1 MQAADEKQL
10 LKKAVGGDQT
20 AFGELVE
27 RYTPRIYSVC
37 FGFLGQRQDAEDCT
51 QETFIKAYRAIGR
64 FSFRASFY
72 TWIYR
77 IAINACHDY
86 RRRNQ
91 KVSVQSLD
99 REMELDDSTVP
110 FQLADDQPGPLDL
123 AERQETRQ
131 LVRDAIATLPN
142 YLAEILVMRDLQQ
155 LSYQELADIFDLKA
169 GTVKSRLA
177 RARQQLMLELQRR
190 EQDMAGQ
197 RLNTD
202 PISDDDQR
210 GGNDHATEL

>member
-1 MQAADEKQL
+1 MQASGEKQL
-10 LKKAVGGDQT
+10 LKKAVGGDQA

-27 RYTPRIYSVC
+27 LYTPRIYSVC
-37 FGFLGQRQDAEDCT
+37 FGFLGHRQDAEDCT
-51 QETFIKAYRAIGR
+51 QETFIKAYRAISR

-86 RRRNQ
+86 RRRHH
-91 KVSVQSLD
+91 KVTVQSLD
-99 REMELDDSTVP
+99 REMELDDSSVP

-123 AERQETRQ
+123 AELEETRRM
-131 LVRDAIATLPN
+131 VREAIATLPN
-142 YLAEILVMRDLQQ
+142 YLAEILIMRDLQQ
-155 LSYQELADIFDLKA
+155 MSYQELSDIFDLKA

-177 RARQQLMLELQRR
+177 RARQQLMLELRRR
-190 EQDMAGQ
+190 EQDAAGQ

-202 PISDDDQR
+202 PISDQAQR
-210 GGNDHATEL
+210 GGEDHATEL